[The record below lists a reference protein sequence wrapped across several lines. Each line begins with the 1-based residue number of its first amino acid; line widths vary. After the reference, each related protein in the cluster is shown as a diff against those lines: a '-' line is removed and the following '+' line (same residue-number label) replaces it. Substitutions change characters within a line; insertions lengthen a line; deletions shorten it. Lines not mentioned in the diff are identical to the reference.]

1 MTTVGEGSELISTT
15 HASTT
20 VGIDV
25 PGALT
30 GVRTAESD
38 TVTRIE
44 DVFGPGDLTITVK
57 ETGFAI
63 AASIESTSSPHQ
75 LDYDVITPEGSILE
89 LVDDGSIDVIDDNGF
104 TIGRF
109 LPPWALTSDGSRV
122 ETSYKLNG
130 STIIQTVESVSDD
143 SYPIVSDPEFTWG
156 WISGTIYFNRSET
169 LQICTWGAFAFG
181 VLRLGAPI
189 WAWTVMGAVLTI
201 AAGTIATIACG
212 IYNTG
217 QCLKIKSFS
226 PYIFTH
232 NGNRC
237 T

>member
-1 MTTVGEGSELISTT
+1 MTTVGDGSELISTT
-15 HASTT
+15 YASET
-20 VGIDV
+20 VGIEV
-25 PGALT
+25 PGALK
-30 GVRTAESD
+30 GARIAESE

-44 DVFGPGDLTITVK
+44 DVFGPADLTITVK

-63 AASIESTSSPHQ
+63 TASIESTSSPHQ
-75 LDYDVITPEGSILE
+75 LNYNVTIPEGSILE
-89 LVDDGSIDVIDDNGF
+89 LVDDGSIDVIDHNGF

-109 LPPWALTSDGSRV
+109 LPPWALAADGSRV
-122 ETSYKLNG
+122 ETSYKLEG
-130 STIIQTVESVSDD
+130 FTITQTVESTSKD
-143 SYPIVSDPEFTWG
+143 SYPIVADPEFTWG
-156 WISGTIYFNRSET
+156 WISGTIYFSRSET
-169 LQICTWGAFAFG
+169 QQICLWGAFAFG
-181 VLRLGAPI
+181 MMRLGAPI

-201 AAGTIATIACG
+201 AAGTIAIIACG

-217 QCLKIKSFS
+217 QCLKIKSYS